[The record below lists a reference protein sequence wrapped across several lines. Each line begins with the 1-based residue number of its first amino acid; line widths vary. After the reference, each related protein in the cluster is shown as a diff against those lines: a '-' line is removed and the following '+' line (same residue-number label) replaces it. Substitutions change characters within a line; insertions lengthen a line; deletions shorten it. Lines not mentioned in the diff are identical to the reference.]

1 MSLELPPVR
10 EREGDLPLLIRHFL
24 GPDWDIEPEALQA
37 LQTHDWPGN
46 VRQLMNA
53 IERGKIMSEGHT
65 IRLRDLPREVTQ
77 RGRRAPAPAA
87 AADPDDLA
95 SIERSKVVEIL
106 RREQGNKTRAARALG
121 IDRRKVYRL
130 VAKYDI
136 QDAEVQARE

>member
-1 MSLELPPVR
+1 
-10 EREGDLPLLIRHFL
+10 
-24 GPDWDIEPEALQA
+24 
-37 LQTHDWPGN
+37 
-46 VRQLMNA
+46 MNA
-53 IERGKIMSEGHT
+53 IERGKIMSEGPT

-77 RGRRAPAPAA
+77 RTRRASAPA

-95 SIERSKVVEIL
+95 SMERSKVVEIL

-136 QDAEVQARE
+136 QDSEVQARE